1 MQMWMILKTYEELS
15 ELRETYKDKKIVFS
29 SGTFDLTHAG
39 HILFFEDCKK
49 YGDILVVA
57 IGEDSICK
65 KYKGDTRPILNEYI
79 RLKTVDSLKP
89 VDYSLIVRATE
100 FSPLYPLSISAF
112 PRLFDR
118 LKPDKWVVNRD
129 ALDIPMRQE
138 LANKYNIEL
147 IILERYCP
155 VEFEGISTT
164 KLIEKIKKLQ

>member
-1 MQMWMILKTYEELS
+1 MILKTYDELS
-15 ELRETYKDKKIVFS
+15 EIREIYKDRKIVFA

-65 KYKGDTRPILNEYI
+65 KYKGDARPILNEDI

-89 VDYSLIVRATE
+89 VDYSLIVRETE
-100 FSPLYPLSISAF
+100 LSPLYSLSISAF
-112 PRLFDR
+112 PSLFDR
-118 LKPDKWVVNRD
+118 LKPDRWVVNKD
-129 ALDIPMRQE
+129 ALDISMRQD
-138 LANKYNIEL
+138 LANKLDIEL

-155 VEFEGISTT
+155 KEFDNISTT
-164 KLIEKIKKLQ
+164 KLIEKIKNIK

>member
-1 MQMWMILKTYEELS
+1 MILKTYEELS
-15 ELRETYKDKKIVFS
+15 KLREMHKDKKIVFS

-65 KYKGDTRPILNEYI
+65 KYKSDNRPILNEYI

-89 VDYSLIVRATE
+89 VDYSLIVRETKL
-100 FSPLYPLSISAF
+100 SPSYPLSISAF
-112 PRLFDR
+112 PELFDR
-118 LKPDKWVVNRD
+118 LKPDMWVVNKD
-129 ALDIPMRQE
+129 ALDIPMRQD
-138 LANKYNIEL
+138 LAKKRNIEL

-155 VEFEGISTT
+155 KEFEGISTT
-164 KLIEKIKKLQ
+164 KLIEKIKNMK

>member
-1 MQMWMILKTYEELS
+1 MILKTYDELS
-15 ELRETYKDKKIVFS
+15 GLREKYKDKKIVFA
-29 SGTFDLTHAG
+29 SGAFDLTHVG

-49 YGDILVVA
+49 YGDVLVVA
-57 IGEDSICK
+57 IGEDAITR

-89 VDYSLIVRATE
+89 VDYSLIVRE
-100 FSPLYPLSISAF
+100 PQLSQSYPLSISAF

-118 LKPDKWVVNRD
+118 LKPDKWVVNKD
-129 ALDIPMRQE
+129 ALDIPLRQE

-164 KLIEKIKKLQ
+164 KLIEKIKRLNDRLL